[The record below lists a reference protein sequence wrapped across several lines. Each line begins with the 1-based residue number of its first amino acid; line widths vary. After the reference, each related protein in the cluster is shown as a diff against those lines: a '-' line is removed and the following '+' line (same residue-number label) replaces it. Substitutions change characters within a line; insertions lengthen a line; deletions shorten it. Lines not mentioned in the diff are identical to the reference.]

1 MFEQKFDFYDKTTLK
16 SYNLDVTMRYQ
27 LTMLDSLDPFTR
39 IHSENVASITCR
51 LCEYLRCDKSFT
63 AYCTICAYLHD
74 IGKMFIPPSILQ
86 KPSRLTDEEYAIMKS
101 HVEKGAEILKSFT
114 LVNHVEEGALYHH
127 ERYDGKGY
135 MHGLKGEEIPLNAR
149 IIGIADTFDAMTANR
164 VYRKKLNK
172 DYVLG
177 EIRRGSGTQFDPKL
191 VDIML
196 RLIDSGRIDID
207 NLYKDGEADED
218 K

>member
-1 MFEQKFDFYDKTTLK
+1 MIAKELGYSDEECE
-16 SYNLDVTMRYQ
+16 NLRKAA
-27 LTMLDSLDPFTR
+27 L
-39 IHSENVASITCR
+39 
-51 LCEYLRCDKSFT
+51 
-63 AYCTICAYLHD
+63 LHD
-74 IGKMFIPPSILQ
+74 IGKIGIPDRILN
-86 KPSRLTDEEYAIMKS
+86 KPERLTDEEYAIMKS

-177 EIRRGSGTQFDPKL
+177 EIRRGSGTQFDPEL